1 VALVGRLMG
10 AAVASE
16 RRRFRG
22 DARPH
27 VAVDRLNPGEVAALW
42 GAAVPVIFEERADRW
57 LEARAHRWGWGPLDP
72 DRNVAA
78 AVVSLDL
85 ARALPAGLPCPAWAR
100 FRGRSWAAGGY
111 ALVLPC
117 YGPRG
122 ELVGLR
128 ARWTGAELPPADGAD
143 EINPAGPGALR
154 GTVYACPVGRW
165 LLSRGP
171 EARRGDRPD
180 PDAPD
185 LRWDGRVLVVEG
197 GPRWLRYAV
206 EPGRA
211 RVADG
216 AGWAGAVLGVFPG
229 GWRTDA
235 TGRELAARM
244 TGAELVTVA
253 TADPDDR
260 TAAAAVA
267 TLKGAG
273 ARVGLVVTGGGTNGR

>member
-1 VALVGRLMG
+1 MG

-22 DARPH
+22 DARGG

-42 GAAVPVIFEERADRW
+42 DAAVPVLFEERAHRW

-85 ARALPAGLPCPAWAR
+85 ARALPAGLPCPAWAM

-128 ARWTGAELPPADGAD
+128 ARWTGAEWSGERWEELPAADGAD
-143 EINPAGPGALR
+143 EINPMGRGALR

-185 LRWDGRVLVVEG
+185 LRWDGRVLVVVG
-197 GPRWLRYAV
+197 GAAWLHYAANPARV
-206 EPGRA
+206 

-216 AGWAGAVLGVFPG
+216 AGWAGAILGAFAG
-229 GWRTDA
+229 GWRTDVP
-235 TGRELAARM
+235 GCELAARL

-253 TADPDDR
+253 TADPGDR

-267 TLKGAG
+267 TLERAG
-273 ARVGLVVTGGGTNGR
+273 IRAGLVVTRGR